1 MRKLTSLG
9 LILNRVGDG
18 APEPPKPE
26 GLPEGN
32 GFKLM
37 ASIRK
42 KAPTKMRKGRSGEI
56 PRRR

>member
-9 LILNRVGDG
+9 LILNKVGDG
-18 APEPPKPE
+18 PPAPPKPE
-26 GLPEGN
+26 ELPEGN

-37 ASIRK
+37 GSIRK

-56 PRRR
+56 PRRG